1 MKNNKYKIIAM
12 IPARSGSQRLKNKNL
27 ALLNSKPLIYYSIN
41 SAKKSKIFDKIIIN
55 SDSDIFLKI
64 AKRYNI
70 DFYKRPKKL
79 GGSNIQSD
87 DIVLDFILKN
97 KCDILLWVN
106 PIAPLQTSED
116 IINCV
121 KYFKK
126 KKLNT
131 LITMVEKKVH
141 YTFNKKPINYKLK
154 GKFSRTQDLAP
165 LQEMVY
171 SIMMWKTKS
180 FILSMK
186 KNKSAILHGKIGYFN
201 IPFSSSIIIKYKNDL
216 LIAQN
221 ILKAKNIKNYKV
233 KYDKVLRK

>member
-1 MKNNKYKIIAM
+1 
-12 IPARSGSQRLKNKNL
+12 
-27 ALLNSKPLIYYSIN
+27 
-41 SAKKSKIFDKIIIN
+41 
-55 SDSDIFLKI
+55 
-64 AKRYNI
+64 
-70 DFYKRPKKL
+70 
-79 GGSNIQSD
+79 
-87 DIVLDFILKN
+87 
-97 KCDILLWVN
+97 
-106 PIAPLQTSED
+106 
-116 IINCV
+116 
-121 KYFKK
+121 
-126 KKLNT
+126 
-131 LITMVEKKVH
+131 MVEKKVH